1 MSPPSAQGIAF
12 LGLHHRFGTAFT
24 PNVRRIRW
32 AVTTKNSALLMM
44 LFISERL
51 DDLKL
56 EIDLDSEETED
67 FFICLLHRIPTLKKL
82 HIESDVSPTDIVEPF
97 SQWIQTCPD
106 LEEVHIPRKWQN
118 SSVVDAFRYL
128 PRLVEFG
135 LQWNDLPDED
145 DAVKVPIPTEEGYF
159 SSLRRLG
166 WSSNIKQ
173 AEEFLRLKKCRLQG
187 LTFDCRGQSSEREV
201 TALLTTI
208 ATCCPEL
215 DNLCLNLTNIPESV
229 DPDGGDIPL
238 LSEIFRPLLA
248 CKTLV
253 KLRIHYPSS
262 CILSIS
268 DLEDM
273 GVAWPTMTE
282 LFLCPDPDVEA
293 NYRGTPISSLAHVVT
308 AFPQL
313 QALGIYIDHLEPP
326 DSAGDLLP
334 ERQFGCLRELDVG
347 TSPVP
352 NENPIPVGLYLASLF
367 AVGTRPSIQS
377 GVSDVRANEI
387 IGDSDAWV
395 DAWETA
401 EGLVHLALQTKEAF
415 VRRLEG
421 RR

>member
-1 MSPPSAQGIAF
+1 MSPPSPQGIAF
-12 LGLHHRFGTAFT
+12 LCLHHRFGTAFT

-32 AVTTKNSALLMM
+32 AASTKNSALLMM
-44 LFISERL
+44 PFISERL
-51 DDLKL
+51 EDVQL
-56 EIDLDSEETED
+56 EIDLDSEETDE
-67 FFICLLHRIPTLKKL
+67 FFICLLHRTPTQRTVHQIGRLTW
-82 HIESDVSPTDIVEPF
+82 EIVETF

-106 LEEVHIPRKWQN
+106 LEEVHIHRKWQN
-118 SSVVDAFRYL
+118 SRVVDAFRYL

-135 LQWNDLPDED
+135 LEWNDLPDED
-145 DAVKVPIPTEEGYF
+145 EAAKVPIPTEEGYF
-159 SSLRRLG
+159 LSLRRLG
-166 WSSNIKQ
+166 WSSNIRQ
-173 AEEFLRLKKCRLQG
+173 AEEFLRLQKCRLQG

-208 ATCCPEL
+208 AKCCPEL
-215 DNLCLNLTNIPESV
+215 DSLCLNLANIPESV

-238 LSEIFRPLLA
+238 VSEIFRPLLA

-253 KLRIHYPSS
+253 KLRIYHPSS

-273 GVAWPTMTE
+273 GAAWPTMTE

-293 NYRGTPISSLAHVVT
+293 NYRGTPVSGLAHVAT

-313 QALGIYIDHLEPP
+313 QALGLYLDHLEPP

-334 ERQFGCLRELDVG
+334 ERQFECLRELDVG

-352 NENPIPVGLYLASLF
+352 KENPIPVGLYLASLS
-367 AVGTRPSIQS
+367 AVGTRPSTQS

-401 EGLVHLALQTKEAF
+401 EGLIHLALQTKEAF